1 MKKIILCLATFFLI
15 ACGDVGSNPEI
26 TNTCSDKVLEYR
38 DIMEHNSEYSKY
50 FDAWTVGA
58 CKQWI
63 ENACAEYNTSYK
75 LVINECN
82 IKKTCKTI
90 PVIWVGDGSGS
101 FVKMPIENG
110 FNENVTRQVGGMLE
124 AKAGSFIADTTYE
137 EHCTNENDFVK

>member
-15 ACGDVGSNPEI
+15 ACGDVGSNPET

-38 DIMEHNSEYSKY
+38 DVMNNSEYSKY
-50 FDAWTVGA
+50 SDAWLVGA
-58 CKQWI
+58 CEQWVG
-63 ENACAEYNTSYK
+63 NDCAAYNNSYK

-82 IKKTCKTI
+82 VKKTCKTI

-110 FNENVTRQVGGMLE
+110 FNENVTRHVDRLLE